1 VKSVPQ
7 ASWIHEPDNDHTIE
21 RNWLFEL
28 KRKRYRSSASKK
40 THDYYVIELAD
51 AVHAIAVTPDRE
63 LVLVRQFRAG
73 AAKDSLETPGGLLE
87 PGEDPLEA
95 GARELLEETGYAGD
109 PPRSLGSVWS
119 NSSLLSSKITTVSIE
134 NARRVGEKNLDPGE
148 EIEIVLV
155 PVDQIRRYIKE
166 GLIDNVLVVASL
178 LEWIVDESE
187 RRSKS

>member
-1 VKSVPQ
+1 MPP
-7 ASWIHEPDNDHTIE
+7 ASWIYEPDNDHTIE

-28 KRKRYRSSASKK
+28 KQKRYRSIASGKS
-40 THDYYVIELAD
+40 HDYYVFDLAD
-51 AVHAIAVTPDRE
+51 AVHAIAVTPDRK

-95 GARELLEETGYAGD
+95 GARELVEETGYAGD
-109 PPRSLGSVWS
+109 PPRSLGSVHS
-119 NSSLLSSKITTVSIE
+119 NSSLLSSKITTVLIE
-134 NARRVGEKNLDPGE
+134 NAIKVGEKNLDPGE

-178 LEWIVDESE
+178 LEWMIDESE
-187 RRSKS
+187 HQ